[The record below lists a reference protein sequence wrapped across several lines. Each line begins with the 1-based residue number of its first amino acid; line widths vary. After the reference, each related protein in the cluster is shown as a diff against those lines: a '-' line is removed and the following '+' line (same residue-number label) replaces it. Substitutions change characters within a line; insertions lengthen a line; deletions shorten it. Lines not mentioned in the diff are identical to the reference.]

1 MVRLRFVPL
10 ALAVMAV
17 ALVPGPPRTGGAQAQ
32 QPQQPP
38 IELIKVDQL
47 NALLKKGTPAQVID
61 VRSRQEYLTRHI
73 KGAVSIPL
81 DTIELR
87 AGEVNRQGL
96 VVLY

>member
-1 MVRLRFVPL
+1 MTVGFRFVPVVLGLLTALL
-10 ALAVMAV
+10 AAATPE
-17 ALVPGPPRTGGAQAQ
+17 ASAQQAQ
-32 QPQQPP
+32 FEA
-38 IELIKVDQL
+38 IRVAQL
-47 NALLKKGTPAQVID
+47 DFLLKKNAKVHIID

-87 AGEVNRQGL
+87 AGEIPRQGL

>member
-1 MVRLRFVPL
+1 MRAMLRYAPALL
-10 ALAVMAV
+10 ALLAAV
-17 ALVPGPPRTGGAQAQ
+17 ALPAASRVGHAQS
-32 QPQQPP
+32 QPP

-47 NALLKKGTPAQVID
+47 NALLKKGVPAQLID

-73 KGAVSIPL
+73 KGAISIPL

-87 AGEVNRQGL
+87 AGEVSRQGL